1 MINEKKKTLL
11 TEINTIIIKQ
21 QILITRTTLLKT
33 IINQYL
39 TNILN
44 FDFYLFKSSH
54 SICYT

>member
-1 MINEKKKTLL
+1 MINKKKKTLL

-21 QILITRTTLLKT
+21 LILIARTTLLKT

-44 FDFYLFKSSH
+44 FDFYLFKFSH